1 MYKLFKSKKGI
12 GIDDL
17 IPLLFTIIVFV
28 IVIFFL
34 NINNANKKRD
44 ADLNA
49 KIIMD
54 TIKAEQ
60 KLLDFLEKKVEVD
73 KKTITIADLIRLYY
87 YEEKHKDILVEEI
100 KNMLNSLSKPAL
112 ASGWNL
118 HIYSMPEDKKIMDI
132 ILYDVLGWFEK
143 EQIFTY
149 IPLPNDPEKYIK
161 LKLWLECQ
169 C

>member
-28 IVIFFL
+28 IVILFL
-34 NINNANKKRD
+34 NINNTNKKRET
-44 ADLNA
+44 DLNA
-49 KIIMD
+49 KIMMD

-73 KKTITIADLIRLYY
+73 KKIISVADLIRLFY
-87 YEEKHKDILVEEI
+87 YEEKHKDILVGEI
-100 KNMLNSLSKPAL
+100 KNMLNSLSKPAP

-118 HIYSMPEDKKIMDI
+118 HIYLMPDDKKII
-132 ILYDVLGWFEK
+132 EIELYEVLGWFEK
-143 EQIFTY
+143 EAVFAYT
-149 IPLPNDPEKYIK
+149 PLPNDPERYIK